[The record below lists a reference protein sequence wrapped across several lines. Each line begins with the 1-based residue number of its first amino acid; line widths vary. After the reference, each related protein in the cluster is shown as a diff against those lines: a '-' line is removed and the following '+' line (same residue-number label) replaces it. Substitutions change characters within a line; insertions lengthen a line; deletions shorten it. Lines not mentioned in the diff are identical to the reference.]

1 VSEPRDFRE
10 LVGDDVPAQ
19 ERERL
24 ERVHELLIAAGPP
37 PELPPHLAAPGAPHR
52 EEAAVSVL
60 PRRRAGLMLGLAA
73 AVALI
78 AFLGGFIAG
87 RARDTFPTDFT
98 VSMHGTALASNAS
111 AVIRVG
117 ELDSSGNWPLK
128 LVDVKGLKPLPK
140 GEYYEMFL
148 TRHGRRAA
156 SCGTFRYTPGES
168 IPSLNAPYRLRSFT
182 GWIVTIERP
191 GAKTHPVVLTTTRT

>member
-1 VSEPRDFRE
+1 MSDPRDIRE

-37 PELPPHLAAPGAPHR
+37 PELPPHMAAPGAPRR
-52 EEAAVSVL
+52 EEATVSVL

-73 AVALI
+73 AVALVS
-78 AFLGGFIAG
+78 FLGGFIAG
-87 RARDTFPTDFT
+87 HVRDTFTTDFT
-98 VSMHGTALASNAS
+98 VEMHGTARAAGAS
-111 AVIRVG
+111 ALIRVG
-117 ELDSSGNWPLK
+117 KLYASGNWPLK
-128 LVDVKGLKPLPK
+128 LVDVNGLKPLPK

-148 TRHGRRAA
+148 TRHGEPAA

-168 IPSLNAPYRLRSFT
+168 IPSLNAPYRLNSFT
-182 GWIVTIERP
+182 GWIVTVERR
-191 GAKTHPVVLTTTRT
+191 GAKTHPVVLRTTRT